1 MTLEE
6 RLCLARAGYS
16 AQDIA
21 QFEQGA
27 NFAKQEPKQ
36 EPKKAAEP
44 AEPKQEPDKP
54 AEPAEPK
61 QEPDKPAEPVEPK
74 QEPEKAPA
82 WAVALEQSIKAL
94 TAAQQK
100 ANVKFDDMG
109 EPQSVDQAALDALDK
124 VYNGG
129 KNK

>member
-21 QFEQGA
+21 QFEQSA
-27 NFAKQEPKQ
+27 NFAKQEP
-36 EPKKAAEP
+36 EKATEP
-44 AEPKQEPDKP
+44 AEPKQEPEKA
-54 AEPAEPK
+54 AEPA
-61 QEPDKPAEPVEPK
+61 EPK

-94 TAAQQK
+94 TMAQQK

-109 EPQSVDQAALDALDK
+109 EPVSVDQAALDALDK

>member
-16 AQDIA
+16 AKDIA

-27 NFAKQEPKQ
+27 NFVKPEPENKPTEPKQ
-36 EPKKAAEP
+36 EPENKP
-44 AEPKQEPDKP
+44 TEPKQGPENNPT
-54 AEPAEPK
+54 EPA
-61 QEPDKPAEPVEPK
+61 
-74 QEPEKAPA
+74 EKAPA

-94 TAAQQK
+94 TAAQQR

-109 EPQSVDQAALDALDK
+109 EPASVDQAALDALDK

-129 KNK
+129 NNK

>member
-27 NFAKQEPKQ
+27 NFTKPENPS
-36 EPKKAAEP
+36 EP
-44 AEPKQEPDKP
+44 AEPNQEPEKP
-54 AEPAEPK
+54 AEPA
-61 QEPDKPAEPVEPK
+61 EPK

-94 TAAQQK
+94 TMAQQK

-109 EPQSVDQAALDALDK
+109 EPLSVDQAALDALDK